1 MIQKKTQR
9 KGKLLQFYEKK
20 RILNRYRNKFLTR
33 VQAFRLNVSQCVHL
47 TRCEV

>member
-1 MIQKKTQR
+1 MIQKTQR
-9 KGKLLQFYEKK
+9 KGKLLHFYEKK

-33 VQAFRLNVSQCVHL
+33 VQAFRLNVFQCVHL